1 MPRGP
6 PGPCRSGLRRVRQN
20 QSQSQSQNKSQSQS
34 PEEKMKPV
42 VGVLA
47 LQGDVPEHLRALEA
61 AGAAAVPVRRP
72 DELER
77 VDGLV
82 IPGGESTTLWRLS
95 VAFDMLEPLRK
106 LIGEG
111 LPAFGSCAGMIMLA
125 DRVADGADGQQT
137 YGGIDMT
144 VRRNAFGRQVDS
156 FERDIDLTGLSGT
169 NNGTGSAPL
178 HAVFIRAPW
187 VEQTGPAV
195 SILGTDQGTG
205 RIVAVRQ
212 GPLLATAFHP
222 ELTPDRRIHQLFVD
236 IVKDNT

>member
-1 MPRGP
+1 
-6 PGPCRSGLRRVRQN
+6 
-20 QSQSQSQNKSQSQS
+20 
-34 PEEKMKPV
+34 MKPARPV
-42 VGVLA
+42 IGVLA

-72 DELER
+72 EEFER

-95 VAFDMLEPLRK
+95 VAFEVLEPLRK

-125 DRVADGADGQQT
+125 DRIADGADGQQT

-156 FERDIDLTGLSGT
+156 FESDITLSGLD
-169 NNGTGSAPL
+169 GSDAMPL
-178 HAVFIRAPW
+178 RAVFIRAPW
-187 VEQTGPAV
+187 VEQNGENVAV
-195 SILGTDQGTG
+195 LGTEQHTG

-212 GPLLATAFHP
+212 GQLLATAFHP
-222 ELTPDRRIHQLFVD
+222 ELTPDRRIHELFVD